1 MKLFFKN
8 NLGILGAYLA
18 ILCISLFFINTIDK
32 KVIHLFLNS
41 FVGNAAIDGLFY
53 YITFLGDGMVA
64 IILLVA
70 ILFYNVRLGTYATAT
85 FLTASLFSIGLKQL
99 FFDDVNRP
107 FFIFYNYENVKL
119 KLVAG
124 VDIHIHNSFP
134 SGHATQAFA
143 ILMCLAFTTN
153 KQIVKFLFLVV
164 ALLTAYSRVHLSQ
177 HWLIDVTVGSLIGL
191 VFSTIYYYLFILNT
205 KLNRL
210 NKPAYV
216 FLRLWRKR

>member
-1 MKLFFKN
+1 LKLFFKN
-8 NLGILGAYLA
+8 NLGILCVYLA
-18 ILCISLFFINTIDK
+18 LLCIALFFSVSNDK
-32 KVIHLFLNS
+32 KVIHLFLNG

-53 YITFLGDGMVA
+53 YITYLGDGTVA
-64 IILLVA
+64 IILLAV
-70 ILFYNVRLGTYATAT
+70 ILFYNVRLGAYATAT

-107 FFIFYNYENVKL
+107 SFIFNYHEHIKL
-119 KLVAG
+119 KFVEG

-153 KQIVKFLFLVV
+153 KQAVKFTFLML

-177 HWLIDVTVGSLIGL
+177 HWLIDVTIGSLIGV
-191 VFSTIYYYLFILNT
+191 VFSVIYYYLFILNT